1 MKWGKLP
8 NRLLNENES
17 LMHPACYIVNR
28 TYPLHWHEFYELEFI
43 VEGEGEHLLNGQSYP
58 LAKGYLFLVT
68 PSDFHEIIPAK
79 DKALK
84 LYNVKFS
91 EEMLSDS
98 LRNLLFVNREC
109 FMACF
114 EDAGFDRMNAE
125 FVRLIEESANR
136 EIGSELLMR
145 GGLERILI
153 DLLRAVAD
161 GRQERTSS
169 KTDSLIQEALIYIHH
184 HYREPLTLEKVSA
197 QSGLSPNYFSE
208 CFHKATGSSFR
219 SYMQSLRLRAAM
231 SLVSSSEISV
241 TEICYNCGFNSY
253 THFIRAFK
261 KKYGMAP
268 NAFRKSMVGRN

>member
-8 NRLLNENES
+8 NRLLNENEA
-17 LMHPACYIVNR
+17 LMHPACYTVNQ

-68 PSDFHEIIPAK
+68 PSDFHEIIPVK

-91 EEMLSDS
+91 EETLGAS

-109 FMACF
+109 FMARF
-114 EDAGFDRMNAE
+114 EGTEFDRMNDE
-125 FVRLIEESANR
+125 FARLIEESANKG
-136 EIGSELLMR
+136 IGSELLMR

-153 DLLRAVAD
+153 DLLRAVTN
-161 GRQERTSS
+161 GRQERAGTKIDSS
-169 KTDSLIQEALIYIHH
+169 IQEALIYIHH

-219 SYMQSLRLRAAM
+219 SYMQSLRLRAAIA
-231 SLVSSSEISV
+231 LVSSSEISV

-261 KKYGMAP
+261 QKYGMAP
-268 NAFRKSMVGRN
+268 NAYRKSMPNKN